1 MVLLEY
7 LPWGGRH
14 SDRALSLVSMLAA
27 GRGGLPASRGGLVA
41 SSGGLG
47 SSGRDIIP
55 ANMELVCS
63 CSITVESTSAAPQN
77 ECCSYSPFIRKQ
89 NQCYSEHEKNYM
101 FYYLNILS

>member
-1 MVLLEY
+1 MVLMEN

-27 GRGGLPASRGGLVA
+27 GRGGLAASRGGLPA
-41 SSGGLG
+41 GRGGLG

-63 CSITVESTSAAPQN
+63 CYISVESASAGSQN
-77 ECCSYSPFIRKQ
+77 EFVLSSILFLRKL
-89 NQCYSEHEKNYM
+89 NQ
-101 FYYLNILS
+101 YYLKHDEKITCFIT

>member
-1 MVLLEY
+1 MVLMEY

-14 SDRALSLVSMLAA
+14 SERALSLVSMLAA
-27 GRGGLPASRGGLVA
+27 KRGGLPAGR
-41 SSGGLG
+41 GGLG

-63 CSITVESTSAAPQN
+63 CYITVESTSAASQN
-77 ECCSYSPFIRKQ
+77 EFCSDKYSFQKKTKPILL
-89 NQCYSEHEKNYM
+89 CSEHDKNYM